1 MTILK
6 PGAVPVSL
14 RPYRY
19 NYYQKEELERQ
30 VKEMMN
36 HVKKKDNSWRFC
48 VDYRGLNKITIK
60 DKYPIPIFDN
70 LLDELHGSMIFT
82 KVDLRA
88 GYHQIRMKVEDV
100 VRSDVRY
107 RPIAYLSKVLAQ
119 QHRGKSIYEKE
130 YMALLNA
137 IDRCRHYL
145 QFKHFVVR
153 TNHYNLKY
161 LLEQKGAEN
170 RVADAFS
177 RQHEICKDDSDQ
189 VTGKLLTISV
199 TVPRWMQ
206 EVGYSYVDDDLAQEF
221 MVQLAV
227 DSNGPTIWQFTSGVL
242 RNKRKIYV
250 GGTGDLRQRLISTFH
265 DSPMGGH
272 FGQLE
277 L

>member
-1 MTILK
+1 MK
-6 PGAVPVSL
+6 F
-14 RPYRY
+14 
-19 NYYQKEELERQ
+19 N
-30 VKEMMN
+30 
-36 HVKKKDNSWRFC
+36 KK
-48 VDYRGLNKITIK
+48 
-60 DKYPIPIFDN
+60 
-70 LLDELHGSMIFT
+70 
-82 KVDLRA
+82 
-88 GYHQIRMKVEDV
+88 
-100 VRSDVRY
+100 
-107 RPIAYLSKVLAQ
+107 
-119 QHRGKSIYEKE
+119 
-130 YMALLNA
+130 
-137 IDRCRHYL
+137 
-145 QFKHFVVR
+145 
-153 TNHYNLKY
+153 
-161 LLEQKGAEN
+161 KGAEN

-221 MVQLAV
+221 MVHLAV
-227 DSNGPTIWQFTSGVL
+227 DSNGPTIWQFPSGVL